1 MLPQDERTGQGQRE
15 RALPVVDN
23 GLGAA
28 SNGVVGS
35 ASGAGAATTVGAG
48 LGFFFFAACAGGGA
62 CSGEAASAPGS
73 VGGLSSGFGAEAS
86 ATGASWITT
95 VPPLQ
100 AVRQISKIGCSTPC
114 RPGLSANIQPEKM
127 RLVCFSS
134 SISSTWAKASVC
146 GASVG
151 GRE

>member
-1 MLPQDERTGQGQRE
+1 MLPQDERTGQGQRA
-15 RALPVVDN
+15 RALPTGDW
-23 GLGAA
+23 LGTG
-28 SNGVVGS
+28 SNGAVGA
-35 ASGAGAATTVGAG
+35 ASGAGAAMTVGG
-48 LGFFFFAACAGGGA
+48 FGFFFFAACAGGGV

-100 AVRQISKIGCSTPC
+100 AVSQIWKIGCSTPC

-134 SISSTWAKASVC
+134 SISSIWAKVSVC

>member
-1 MLPQDERTGQGQRE
+1 MLPPDGRTGQGK
-15 RALPVVDN
+15 RARGLPVVEN
-23 GLGAA
+23 GLGAG
-28 SNGVVGS
+28 SNGVVGA
-35 ASGAGAATTVGAG
+35 ASGAGVATTAG
-48 LGFFFFAACAGGGA
+48 FGFFFFAACAGGGV

-86 ATGASWITT
+86 AAGASRITT

-100 AVRQISKIGCSTPC
+100 AVSQISKIGCSTPC
-114 RPGLSANIQPEKM
+114 RPGESANIQPEKM
-127 RLVCFSS
+127 RLICFCS
-134 SISSTWAKASVC
+134 SISSTWANVSVC

>member
-1 MLPQDERTGQGQRE
+1 MLPQDERTGQGQRA
-15 RALPVVDN
+15 RALPTGDWLGAGSN
-23 GLGAA
+23 GAVGAA
-28 SNGVVGS
+28 SGG
-35 ASGAGAATTVGAG
+35 GAATTVGG
-48 LGFFFFAACAGGGA
+48 FGFFFFAACAGGGA

-73 VGGLSSGFGAEAS
+73 AGGLSSGFGAAAS
-86 ATGASWITT
+86 ATGASCITT

-100 AVRQISKIGCSTPC
+100 AVSQISKIGCSTPC

-127 RLVCFSS
+127 RLICFSS

>member
-1 MLPQDERTGQGQRE
+1 MLPQDERTGQGQRA
-15 RALPVVDN
+15 RALPPVDDDGSGAGSN
-23 GLGAA
+23 GAVGAA
-28 SNGVVGS
+28 S
-35 ASGAGAATTVGAG
+35 GAATTVGG
-48 LGFFFFAACAGGGA
+48 FGFFFFAACAGGGV

-100 AVRQISKIGCSTPC
+100 AVSQISKIGCSTPC

-127 RLVCFSS
+127 RLICFSS
-134 SISSTWAKASVC
+134 SISST
-146 GASVG
+146 
-151 GRE
+151 